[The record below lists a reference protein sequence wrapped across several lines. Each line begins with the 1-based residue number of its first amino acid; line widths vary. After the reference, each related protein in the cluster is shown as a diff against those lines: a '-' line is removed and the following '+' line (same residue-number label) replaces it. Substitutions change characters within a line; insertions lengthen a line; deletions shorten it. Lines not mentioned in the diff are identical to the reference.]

1 MGKCASRY
9 RSMRAGGYRPGYM
22 ESGGMLVGFPSG
34 VARETARK
42 PSRGPRQIEVR
53 VDLMFLAQKLI
64 LIMCQHFSL
73 KSGAFRAMAHFR
85 GTKPFCGYVPELE
98 IKTLIYEG
106 FSLVGTETH
115 KVLSYAGK
123 KYYIYPSFP
132 CTADLFYIRVRIFV
146 CFCANASRDPES
158 REKHWH
164 RKKNALCHE
173 KRQSG

>member
-1 MGKCASRY
+1 MS
-9 RSMRAGGYRPGYM
+9 
-22 ESGGMLVGFPSG
+22 VGFPSR

-42 PSRGPRQIEVR
+42 PSRGPRQIEVM

-85 GTKPFCGYVPELE
+85 GTKPFCGYVPKLE

-123 KYYIYPSFP
+123 KILYIS
-132 CTADLFYIRVRIFV
+132 LFFHVLLIYFI
-146 CFCANASRDPES
+146 
-158 REKHWH
+158 
-164 RKKNALCHE
+164 
-173 KRQSG
+173 

>member
-1 MGKCASRY
+1 
-9 RSMRAGGYRPGYM
+9 
-22 ESGGMLVGFPSG
+22 
-34 VARETARK
+34 
-42 PSRGPRQIEVR
+42 
-53 VDLMFLAQKLI
+53 MFLAQKLI

>member
-1 MGKCASRY
+1 
-9 RSMRAGGYRPGYM
+9 
-22 ESGGMLVGFPSG
+22 MLVGFPSG

-85 GTKPFCGYVPELE
+85 GTKPFCGYVPKLE

-123 KYYIYPSFP
+123 NIIYIP
-132 CTADLFYIRVRIFV
+132 LFHVLLIYFI
-146 CFCANASRDPES
+146 
-158 REKHWH
+158 
-164 RKKNALCHE
+164 
-173 KRQSG
+173 

>member
-1 MGKCASRY
+1 MHLAIARCGRGLSTGVHGK
-9 RSMRAGGYRPGYM
+9 GW
-22 ESGGMLVGFPSG
+22 MLVGFSSG
-34 VARETARK
+34 VAREIARK

-85 GTKPFCGYVPELE
+85 GTKPFCGYVPKLE

-123 KYYIYPSFP
+123 NIIYIS
-132 CTADLFYIRVRIFV
+132 LFSMY
-146 CFCANASRDPES
+146 C
-158 REKHWH
+158 
-164 RKKNALCHE
+164 
-173 KRQSG
+173 